1 MPSRSVIVFGP
12 TGAVGSATA
21 RAAHQNGAKVALAMR
36 DTSKPIPGLDPSEE
50 NTDGYQRVQADL
62 SQPYTI
68 RAAVS
73 QTGAKHAF
81 IYMIFGSS
89 DHMRASIEALKDA
102 GIESVVLLS
111 SLGVQGDLRAASPDD
126 LISYAHA
133 QVEIHLE
140 EVFGKENFIA
150 VRPAFFASNSLWW
163 ARPIATTA
171 EVQVSFPDVKFDYIS
186 PEDIGAVSG
195 AFLSGAAQLDEQDNF
210 VYLVGPEMLSV
221 REAIGVIARVV
232 GKDVTV
238 ETVNDEECLQALITK
253 SGLPEPLAKHLMSN
267 FADMREGRGFFGSAD
282 LSPYQANIERYVRR
296 PSAKF
301 EQWVEENKE
310 KFTS

>member
-1 MPSRSVIVFGP
+1 MTSRSVIVFGP

-21 RAAHQNGAKVALAMR
+21 CAARQNGAKVALAMR
-36 DTSKPIPGLDPSEE
+36 DTSKPIPGIDSTEK
-50 NTDGYQRVQADL
+50 TDGYQLIQADL
-62 SQPYTI
+62 SQPDTV

-81 IYMIFGSS
+81 IYMIFNSS

-102 GIESVVLLS
+102 GIETVVLLS
-111 SLGVQGDLRAASPDD
+111 SFGVQGDLRAISPDD

-133 QVEIHLE
+133 QVEINLE
-140 EVFGKENFIA
+140 EVFGKEKFVA
-150 VRPAFFASNSLWW
+150 VRPAFFSSNTFWW
-163 ARPIATTA
+163 ARPIATEA
-171 EVQVSFPDVKFDYIS
+171 EVQVSFPEVKFDYIS
-186 PEDIGAVSG
+186 PEDIGAVCG
-195 AFLSGAAQLDEQDNF
+195 TFLSGAAQLDEQDNF

-221 REAIGVIARVV
+221 REAIGTIARVI

-238 ETVNDEECLQALITK
+238 KTVSDEECLQALITK
-253 SGLPEPLAKHLMSN
+253 SGVPEPLAKHLMSN
-267 FADMREGRGFFGSAD
+267 FIDMREGKGMFGTAD
-282 LSPYQANIERYVRR
+282 LSAYQANIQRYLQR

-310 KFTS
+310 KFT